1 MPICIL
7 MSKNKNIKITVVD
20 SGVTAMNRAMGWAT
34 CRRRACAQGGGPSRW
49 LVEHHPPVEQ
59 YPMAPTA
66 GLQSGHLSV
75 CSGSDGPS
83 LANSC

>member
-7 MSKNKNIKITVVD
+7 MSKNKKHKNH
-20 SGVTAMNRAMGWAT
+20 SGGFRCYCYEQSDGMGHLQEEGL
-34 CRRRACAQGGGPSRW
+34 CSGGGPSRW

-75 CSGSDGPS
+75 CSGV
-83 LANSC
+83 